1 MFCTVFVFANIEAGS
16 KTLIHAGKLIDGKSD
31 LIQSKMSVVIEGN
44 LITDVKEGYLSTTDY
59 DEYIDLR
66 DYTVLPGLMD
76 MHVHFG
82 QEYQSKAQAPIKVE
96 RETQAILATQHAY
109 VTFKSGFT
117 TVRQVGDSGLVA
129 ISLRDAINAGKLVG
143 PRIFAAGKTIATT
156 GGHADPTN
164 GRALDDYAYPVPEQG
179 VVNGPYEVYAA
190 VRQRYKD
197 GACLLYTSPSPRD
210 VEESRMPSSA

>member
-1 MFCTVFVFANIEAGS
+1 MFCCVFVFGNIEAVS

-96 RETQAILATQHAY
+96 R
-109 VTFKSGFT
+109 
-117 TVRQVGDSGLVA
+117 
-129 ISLRDAINAGKLVG
+129 
-143 PRIFAAGKTIATT
+143 
-156 GGHADPTN
+156 
-164 GRALDDYAYPVPEQG
+164 
-179 VVNGPYEVYAA
+179 
-190 VRQRYKD
+190 
-197 GACLLYTSPSPRD
+197 
-210 VEESRMPSSA
+210 